1 MSLHG
6 SARFADDGQLCDD
19 EVRDFACSTPERWS
33 DVGPLHIKVD
43 LLQQQM
49 KTVHEHIAKLSDE
62 TMSIKSEQT
71 PIQVMQQRILQL
83 ETNEV
88 QLVRQMQQMKAE
100 LQRDF
105 QAQLTASMFSALN
118 NLQQPSKMAPILE
131 PQQKEMQK
139 KEELDSSVTN
149 STGVMQSKAVR
160 SSKQVQHS
168 KKLREP
174 EVESSSTARV
184 GEDQDVAVVGE
195 KSLVQSSLRL
205 RPSQGFLHSLYVL
218 LCLVTAVAAI
228 LALSRPGG
236 REALRPASTTSYVY
250 VTDVSREGERL
261 AVAGSQ
267 EQRREP
273 LPATAQYSAIPN
285 GVSRCSHQEPMP
297 SLVASGMPSAGAEA
311 LSGTMPLRQ
320 DPPLKARTSASH
332 NTLHKVLQPAGHPS
346 GRSRTPTASLDEGTA
361 HNTLQQALQP
371 AGHSSGRSKTPT
383 ASLDEGTAHN
393 TLWQALQTAGHLS
406 GRSMKLTASL
416 DEGAAHNTLQ
426 QALQPAGHP
435 SGRSKKLTASL
446 DERTAGTRAFESPML
461 DYPASPSL
469 AVLEFLQKYQGHIPV
484 KCDTLNRKFAVE
496 ANMGGAEFKEF
507 LVSLPGV
514 STFSA
519 SPLELLV
526 GDSGLALLRPEQ
538 SMAEVYNE
546 HRSHDGFLRIRIH
559 GFLMP
564 TSDVNLYLR

>member
-43 LLQQQM
+43 LLQQHM

-346 GRSRTPTASLDEGTA
+346 GRS
-361 HNTLQQALQP
+361 
-371 AGHSSGRSKTPT
+371 
-383 ASLDEGTAHN
+383 
-393 TLWQALQTAGHLS
+393 
-406 GRSMKLTASL
+406 
-416 DEGAAHNTLQ
+416 
-426 QALQPAGHP
+426 
-435 SGRSKKLTASL
+435 KKLTASL

-496 ANMGGAEFKEF
+496 ANMGGAEFKKF

>member
-6 SARFADDGQLCDD
+6 SARFADDGQLCD
-19 EVRDFACSTPERWS
+19 EQVNDFACSTPERWS

-49 KTVHEHIAKLSDE
+49 KTVHEHIAKLSEE

-118 NLQQPSKMAPILE
+118 NLQQPSKMAPIPE
-131 PQQKEMQK
+131 PQQKEIPK
-139 KEELDSSVTN
+139 NEELDASITN
-149 STGVMQSKAVR
+149 STGVMRTKAVL
-160 SSKQVQHS
+160 SSKQVQRS
-168 KKLREP
+168 KKLRGP
-174 EVESSSTARV
+174 DAQYSSTTRV
-184 GEDQDVAVVGE
+184 GEDKDAAVVVGDR
-195 KSLVQSSLRL
+195 SLVQSSLRL
-205 RPSQGFLHSLYVL
+205 RPSQMLSRGFLHSLYVL

-228 LALSRPGG
+228 LALSRPSG
-236 REALRPASTTSYVY
+236 RETLRPASTTSYVY
-250 VTDVSREGERL
+250 VTDVSREGDRL
-261 AVAGSQ
+261 TVAGSQ

-285 GVSRCSHQEPMP
+285 GVSRCSHQEPKP
-297 SLVASGMPSAGAEA
+297 SLVASGMPSAGAET

-320 DPPLKARTSASH
+320 DPVPQKARTSAS
-332 NTLHKVLQPAGHPS
+332 
-346 GRSRTPTASLDEGTA
+346 R
-361 HNTLQQALQP
+361 
-371 AGHSSGRSKTPT
+371 
-383 ASLDEGTAHN
+383 
-393 TLWQALQTAGHLS
+393 
-406 GRSMKLTASL
+406 
-416 DEGAAHNTLQ
+416 NTLQ

-435 SGRSKKLTASL
+435 SGRSKSPTASL
-446 DERTAGTRAFESPML
+446 AGHTAGVRAFESLML
-461 DYPASPSL
+461 NYPASPSL